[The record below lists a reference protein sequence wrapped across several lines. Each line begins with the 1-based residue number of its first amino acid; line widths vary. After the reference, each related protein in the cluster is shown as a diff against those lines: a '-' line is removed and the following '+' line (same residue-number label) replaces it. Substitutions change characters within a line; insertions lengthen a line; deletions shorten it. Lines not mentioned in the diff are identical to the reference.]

1 MQQFPAIPDT
11 ITVTDFQR
19 KAADVLKRLE
29 KEDGIKVI
37 MSHNKAQGVLMST
50 SVYKQV
56 QEEAEIKRIVAEGE
70 IDLLSGKTVKA
81 TSLSKAM
88 KKAKEL
94 GVV

>member
-19 KAADVLKRLE
+19 KAADVLKHLDE
-29 KEDGIKVI
+29 KNGIKVI
-37 MSHNKAQGVLMST
+37 MSHNKPQGVLMST

-56 QEEAEIKRIVAEGE
+56 QEEADVKRIIAEGE
-70 IDLLSGKTVKA
+70 VDLLSGQTVKA
-81 TSLSKAM
+81 TSLGKAM